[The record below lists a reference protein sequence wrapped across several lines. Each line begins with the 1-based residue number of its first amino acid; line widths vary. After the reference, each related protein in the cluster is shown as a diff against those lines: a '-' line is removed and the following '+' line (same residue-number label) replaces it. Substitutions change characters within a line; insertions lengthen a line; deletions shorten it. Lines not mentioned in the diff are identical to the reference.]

1 MESRPRWIA
10 ALDVAFVAAFAM
22 AAVILLVRLGGVPP
36 AGWWPAILA
45 SALVGVA
52 AADAATGLV
61 HWFGDTFL
69 NEETPLLGPVLIQP
83 FREHHRD
90 PLAITRHGFFEVSG
104 NNAGALAPLL
114 ALAAAGPA
122 PAYGSSLVA
131 TLGVSALLAF
141 AVAAVATNAI
151 HRMAHMPR
159 SRVPGLVSWL
169 QHHGM
174 ILSPAA
180 HARHHRAAHD
190 RAFGVTTGWTNPL
203 LDRMA
208 FHARLARMLRRLAPH
223 ARQRRLE
230 APQAP
235 GVRSFR

>member
-1 MESRPRWIA
+1 
-10 ALDVAFVAAFAM
+10 
-22 AAVILLVRLGGVPP
+22 
-36 AGWWPAILA
+36 
-45 SALVGVA
+45 
-52 AADAATGLV
+52 
-61 HWFGDTFL
+61 
-69 NEETPLLGPVLIQP
+69 
-83 FREHHRD
+83 
-90 PLAITRHGFFEVSG
+90 
-104 NNAGALAPLL
+104 
-114 ALAAAGPA
+114 
-122 PAYGSSLVA
+122 
-131 TLGVSALLAF
+131 
-141 AVAAVATNAI
+141 
-151 HRMAHMPR
+151 
-159 SRVPGLVSWL
+159 VSWL

-208 FHARLARMLRRLAPH
+208 FYARLARMLRRLAPH

>member
-1 MESRPRWIA
+1 MEARPRWIA
-10 ALDVAFVAAFAM
+10 ALDIAMVAAFTGCA
-22 AAVILLVRLGGVPP
+22 IFLLARLGGVPP
-36 AGWWPAILA
+36 LGWWPMILA
-45 SALVGVA
+45 SVLVGVA
-52 AADAATGLV
+52 AADAATGFV

-69 NEETPLLGPVLIQP
+69 SEDTPLLGPVLIQP

-122 PAYGSSLVA
+122 PSYGSSLVA
-131 TLGVSALLAF
+131 TLGLSALLAF

-159 SRVPGLVSWL
+159 SRVPAFVGWL
-169 QHHGM
+169 QRHGV
-174 ILSPAA
+174 ILSAAA

-190 RAFGVTTGWTNPL
+190 RAFGVTTGWTNPWF
-203 LDRMA
+203 DRVG
-208 FHARLARMLRRLAPH
+208 FHARVARALRRLVPH
-223 ARQRRLE
+223 TPERPLE
-230 APQAP
+230 VQTP
-235 GVRSFR
+235 GGRSFR